1 MEEIKLEDAFGYTN
15 IEMAILEAITDKA
28 RKEGTQIGV
37 PWTKEVYDYLFEAS
51 PEADIEEILGLV
63 PASSFGDTDMF

>member
-37 PWTKEVYDYLFEAS
+37 PWTKEVYDYLFENS
-51 PEADIEEILGLV
+51 QDADIEEILGLV
-63 PASSFGDTDMF
+63 SDPAYHDQDMP